1 MIMSWALSEKEKEKE
16 KENEREKRKRDSAM
30 HAYHIYLL
38 WGILKEDK

>member
-1 MIMSWALSEKEKEKE
+1 MIMSWAPSE